1 MCNAEQSVGS
11 YGRSRT
17 NGFRYANVFAT
28 PGYRLLQPP
37 FNFFPALSL
46 AANVDFGRPKGR
58 STMMGSP
65 HFLAKVV
72 VTGYR
77 QL

>member
-1 MCNAEQSVGS
+1 MMQSEAWEVMGDLM
-11 YGRSRT
+11 RT
-17 NGFRYANVFAT
+17 AFGT

>member
-1 MCNAEQSVGS
+1 MNIES
-11 YGRSRT
+11 SRDT
-17 NGFRYANVFAT
+17 V
-28 PGYRLLQPP
+28 RLPTRWWTLVLQPP